1 MTFDPK
7 RTSQPRYIRLDDKL
21 WKEIKQ
27 YAKCGR
33 RPVTMQLELIVA
45 EWLERQKEGEE

>member
-21 WKEIKQ
+21 WEAIKQ
-27 YAKCGR
+27 YAKRGR

-45 EWLERQKEGEE
+45 EWLEAKESEK